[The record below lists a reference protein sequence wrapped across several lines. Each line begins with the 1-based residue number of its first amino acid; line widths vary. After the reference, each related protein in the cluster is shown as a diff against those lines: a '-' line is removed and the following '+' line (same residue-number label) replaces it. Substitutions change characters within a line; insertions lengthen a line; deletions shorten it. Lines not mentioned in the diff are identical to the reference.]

1 MKPTKLAKI
10 AAITLGM
17 GIFCAQAQSVAPKA
31 TPINNGG
38 GGKITFTG
46 TVVNAPCNISPES
59 INQTINFGVLS
70 QSLLNKGNETSR
82 PVKIVLTECDTET
95 YKKAKVTFS
104 GANYDSKELLMS
116 GSAKNVAV
124 RLMGLDGDIVL
135 DQATKA
141 FNLSQSTNEL
151 NFMAFA
157 KKAIGKDN
165 VTPGEFSGTTTFT
178 MQYE

>member
-17 GIFCAQAQSVAPKA
+17 GIFCAQAQAEGPAS
-31 TPINNGG
+31 IENGG

-59 INQTINFGVLS
+59 IDQTINFGVLS

-82 PVKIVLTECDTET
+82 SVKIVLTECDTET

-124 RLMGLDGDIVL
+124 RLTGLDGDVVL
-135 DQATKA
+135 DQPSKA
-141 FNLSQSTNEL
+141 FNLSKNTNEL

-157 KKAIGKDN
+157 KKASGESD